1 MTDRLQQQI
10 AFLLEVDKL
19 KQIFRQTYLLDE
31 TRKENDAEHSWHFA
45 MFALILAEYAPEP
58 VDILKVIK
66 MALVHDLVEI
76 DAGDTFLYDEA
87 GNADK
92 AEREAKAADRIF
104 ALLPEEQGGELR
116 TLWEEFEEKKTPEAK
131 FAGAM
136 DRFQPFLHNCNTQDA
151 HGKSTGSLPIAYCKA
166 TATSQLA
173 RPFYGIAC
181 KNWLMKW
188 SLRDILMLGN
198 RGKMI

>member
-1 MTDRLQQQI
+1 M
-10 AFLLEVDKL
+10 LEVDKL

-92 AEREAKAADRIF
+92 AERETKAADRIF
-104 ALLPEEQGGELR
+104 ALLPAEQGGELR
-116 TLWEEFEEKKTPEAK
+116 ALWEEFEEKE
-131 FAGAM
+131 
-136 DRFQPFLHNCNTQDA
+136 DA
-151 HGKSTGSLPIAYCKA
+151 
-166 TATSQLA
+166 
-173 RPFYGIAC
+173 
-181 KNWLMKW
+181 
-188 SLRDILMLGN
+188 
-198 RGKMI
+198 RGKICRCNGPIPTFFAQLQYPGTLVARTRNYCRSRIAKQQPHLNWRARSMDSRARTS

>member
-1 MTDRLQQQI
+1 
-10 AFLLEVDKL
+10 
-19 KQIFRQTYLLDE
+19 
-31 TRKENDAEHSWHFA
+31 

-76 DAGDTFLYDEA
+76 DAGDTFLYDES

-104 ALLPEEQGGELR
+104 ALLPAEQGAEIR
-116 TLWEEFEEKKTPEAK
+116 ALWEEFEAKETPEAK
-131 FAGAM
+131 FAARWTASNPFCTIAILRDAPGESTES
-136 DRFQPFLHNCNTQDA
+136 QPTV
-151 HGKSTGSLPIAYCKA
+151 SCKA
-166 TATSQLA
+166 TATSQSA
-173 RPFYGIAC
+173 RQFYGIAY

-188 SLRDILMLGN
+188 SMKDILILGIESEVMN
-198 RGKMI
+198 KPIKTEADYKVALACADEIFDAKPGTSEGEELVAEGYIDPGK

>member
-66 MALVHDLVEI
+66 MALVHDLV
-76 DAGDTFLYDEA
+76 
-87 GNADK
+87 GN
-92 AEREAKAADRIF
+92 RCGRY
-104 ALLPEEQGGELR
+104 L
-116 TLWEEFEEKKTPEAK
+116 
-131 FAGAM
+131 
-136 DRFQPFLHNCNTQDA
+136 
-151 HGKSTGSLPIAYCKA
+151 
-166 TATSQLA
+166 
-173 RPFYGIAC
+173 
-181 KNWLMKW
+181 
-188 SLRDILMLGN
+188 SLRRSGQRRQSRARDKSCRAHLCTPARRTGRRTTRVVGRI
-198 RGKMI
+198 